1 MASLGRLLCVLG
13 LLLCGPASPG
23 LSRPQKRGP
32 KKPIIGILMQ
42 KCRTKEMKKL
52 GKYYIA
58 SSYVKYIESAGAR
71 VVPIRLDLTHIEY
84 AELFKSLNGVL
95 FPGGSADIMHS
106 DYFHVA
112 KMFYSKAIESYDGG
126 DYFPVWGTC
135 LGFEQLVFLVSGQKL
150 LTRTKTY
157 SVPLPL
163 NFTTDA
169 LQSRM
174 FRNFPAELLVSLA
187 LEPLTANFHNWS
199 LSVKNFTENYKLKK
213 FFNILTT
220 NTDGEIDFISSVEGY
235 KYPIYGV
242 QWHPEKAPYEW
253 NDLAGISHAP
263 NAVKTAFYLAEF
275 FVSEARKNNHYFASE
290 LEETASLIYQVYP
303 VFTGNISS
311 FQQCYMFN

>member
-1 MASLGRLLCVLG
+1 
-13 LLLCGPASPG
+13 
-23 LSRPQKRGP
+23 
-32 KKPIIGILMQ
+32 MQ
-42 KCRTKEMKKL
+42 KCRTKEMIKL

-106 DYFHVA
+106 DYSHVA
-112 KMFYSKAIESYDGG
+112 KMFYSKAIESYDDG

-135 LGFEQLVFLVSGQKL
+135 LGFEQLVFLVSGQNL
-150 LTRTKTY
+150 LTPTDTY

-187 LEPLTANFHNWS
+187 LEPLTANFHKWS
-199 LSVKNFTENYKLKK
+199 LSVKDISIQYMVSSG
-213 FFNILTT
+213 IL
-220 NTDGEIDFISSVEGY
+220 
-235 KYPIYGV
+235 
-242 QWHPEKAPYEW
+242 
-253 NDLAGISHAP
+253 
-263 NAVKTAFYLAEF
+263 
-275 FVSEARKNNHYFASE
+275 RKHRMSGR
-290 LEETASLIYQVYP
+290 T
-303 VFTGNISS
+303 
-311 FQQCYMFN
+311 